1 MTLIRVDPAGLRATA
16 EDLQANATEL
26 RALGHAVLRAAAH
39 APSYDGQFGPKAKA
53 LAEQAFASLSADAS
67 RLEAHSQALVE
78 KAAAFERADAESGAA
93 LASLAAGLPL
103 FSVRVPTFLPEIPT
117 WLWELLIGILPFGD
131 LYDIGK
137 ELLKLVTKGETD
149 DLVLLLAALGLA
161 ADAGWLD
168 GVVPDPV
175 DAANAGLALLKTLVK
190 GIPPGPARDALKELF
205 IKLAKNADE
214 APRFFSAAFELLKRQ
229 DLFKVLQENPR
240 ALAAVLDAGPEMMER
255 VARHPEAAIALAKHQ
270 DVAVALLRRAEY
282 VDEILQGGPEA
293 VEQLAKYGDDFA
305 ARFLDAIPEN
315 GLANV
320 KLLQGMEVSKLAQDM
335 GVNIHIAGRL
345 ADTPADVTI
354 RELAAKEVQDL
365 VDDGLSP
372 LEAQLQIAEKYNIG
386 FYQARISSG
395 KSEADVFIQ
404 MDDWDAL
411 TPLQQRT
418 IRENLADTFD
428 VKVKDVDFYQNIKPL
443 DLDELGIPEG
453 VYHYPDPATST
464 PNGAISFGA
473 DGNIDHPPLGDQE
486 FIQDLEQEMLE
497 EFGGP

>member
-1 MTLIRVDPAGLRATA
+1 MTNIRVDPAGLRAAAT
-16 EDLQANATEL
+16 DLQVRATEL
-26 RALGHAVLRAAAH
+26 RALGDAAVRAAAQ
-39 APSYDGQFGPKAKA
+39 APSYDGQFAPKAQS
-53 LAEQAFASLSADAS
+53 LAAQAHARLSADAS
-67 RLEAHSQALVE
+67 RLEELSQALVE
-78 KAAAFERADAESGAA
+78 RAAAFERADAESGAA
-93 LASLAAGLPL
+93 LASLTAGLPL
-103 FSVRVPTFLPEIPT
+103 YSVRVPTFLPEIPT

-137 ELLKLVTKGETD
+137 ELLKLVTEGETD

-205 IKLAKNADE
+205 IRLAKNADE

-229 DLFKVLQENPR
+229 DLFKALQENPR

-255 VARHPEAAIALAKHQ
+255 VARHPEAAIALVKHQ
-270 DVAVALLRRAEY
+270 DVAVAMLRRAEY

-315 GLANV
+315 GLAEV
-320 KLLQGMEVSKLAQDM
+320 KLLQGLEVSKLAQDM
-335 GVNIHIAGRL
+335 GVNIHVAGRL

-354 RELAAKEVQDL
+354 RELAAKEVGDL
-365 VDDGLSP
+365 IEDGVAP

-386 FYQARISSG
+386 FYQARISAG
-395 KSEADVFIQ
+395 KAEADVFIHAS
-404 MDDWDAL
+404 DWDNL
-411 TPLQQRT
+411 TPLQRQT
-418 IRENLADTFD
+418 VKETLAETFD
-428 VKVKDVDFYQNIKPL
+428 VRLDQVDFYQEITPM
-443 DLDELGIPEG
+443 DLTEMGIPEG
-453 VYHYPDPATST
+453 LYKVPDPTTSV
-464 PNGAISFGA
+464 PYGSIRFGPE
-473 DGNIDHPPLGDQE
+473 GGIDHPPLGDQQ
-486 FIQDLEQEMLE
+486 FIQELEEELLE